1 LVVIAIIALLM
12 AILVPSLQR
21 VRRQAKAVVC
31 QANLNQWG
39 TTLALYAQNHEG
51 RFPSDRIGFPGEGA
65 GIWLIRGAF
74 LGGNDA
80 NAPQDSLHG
89 FHTKDIAC
97 CPMATKPWEHG
108 MFVGS
113 AGFGATMGVAVGK
126 TGRTF
131 AAWELTHPGPPFRG
145 SYGCNSWLFNGFSEG
160 PSIIRPGPQGFL
172 PVEVDVLS
180 LRGRDKI
187 PVLLDSTRPWGTPY
201 ADLAPWRDAEP
212 GNNPIG
218 FAPFCINR
226 HEGHVNGLFLDWS
239 ARRIGLKELW
249 TLKWYAEFNTAG
261 PWTKAG
267 GVKPEDWP
275 QWMRRFK
282 DY

>member
-1 LVVIAIIALLM
+1 
-12 AILVPSLQR
+12 
-21 VRRQAKAVVC
+21 
-31 QANLNQWG
+31 
-39 TTLALYAQNHEG
+39 
-51 RFPSDRIGFPGEGA
+51 
-65 GIWLIRGAF
+65 
-74 LGGNDA
+74 
-80 NAPQDSLHG
+80 
-89 FHTKDIAC
+89 
-97 CPMATKPWEHG
+97 

-145 SYGCNSWLFNGFSEG
+145 SYGCNSWLFNGFCEH
-160 PSIIRPGPQGFL
+160 PRIVWPGPRGLL

-180 LRGRDKI
+180 LRGRDRI
-187 PVLLDSTRPWGTPY
+187 PLLLDSTRPWGTPF
-201 ADLAPWRDAEP
+201 ADFEPLLVPEP

-226 HEGHVNGLFLDWS
+226 HEAHVNGLFLDWS